1 MHAPPP
7 AESSTAAARRNLLGG
22 VFWLILLWVA
32 FMQPPRTLSPSLDA
46 SWQLMLDHA
55 YDHGLQFG
63 RDLLPTM
70 GPAGFLITSAPAV
83 HHLGVRFGWMLV
95 GNAVLAFAFW
105 RLGLRLEGARRA
117 AYFVF
122 LLLLVAPFTEA
133 MQGLAILA
141 LGLTLLWPETRASHL
156 RTAGTAL
163 LLGGLALFKFTHF
176 TLALVVIAAAAG
188 YRWHRD
194 GVRPAGLLVGG
205 FAIGFAGGWLLLGQS
220 LASLLPF
227 LRASADISQ
236 GYVDGMSLSEGPWL
250 FALGLGTLGLSAAYA
265 WCNWRGA
272 ADRSRAHATA
282 LMLATAWFLNWK
294 HGFVRADGHTLT
306 LFLTC
311 LFPVLAFPVL
321 VQEPATLVRRSL
333 LAGVA
338 VLCVLGILEGYA
350 PALTQALTTLNTRL
364 ADNLTVLAELRHP
377 REFAARARS
386 EFDRFGQA
394 YLLPRITAIVGED
407 SVDVL
412 GTEQSIALLRAF
424 NYTPRPV
431 FQNYYA
437 YTARLA
443 QANEDF
449 YTSARAP
456 RFVLQKFQ
464 TIDHRVPPQ
473 DDARVLAQVF
483 THYALVAEENGWLLW
498 ERQTPPRP
506 LAPELLSQSVVAF
519 GQMIPVPPS
528 PGDALWVRLNV
539 RPSLR
544 GRLREFFYKPPQLS
558 LQVTDATGAVQ
569 TYRMV
574 RAMAA
579 DGFLLQPFFTSQ
591 AMITGYFTGR
601 TPAAVTA
608 LAVVLPDSDRKY
620 FSPAITVAFARLPE
634 PVHPA
639 SAELPPPEARFR
651 MFNLAP
657 VRVTSPHP
665 SGPFGL
671 GDREVFFIHAPGEM
685 EFDPNLAFTRLQG
698 EVGLAPAAYTGANQ
712 TDGVEIIIEHISPGG
727 RHTILW
733 HRTLDPVHQP
743 ADRGLQPFSV
753 TLPGQG
759 RLLLRNLTGPKQD
772 PSFDWTLWAGLHF
785 E

>member
-1 MHAPPP
+1 MQAPSPVESPP
-7 AESSTAAARRNLLGG
+7 APYRRKLPDGI
-22 VFWLILLWVA
+22 VWLPLLWVA
-32 FMQPPRTLSPSLDA
+32 FMQPPRTLAPSLDA
-46 SWQLMLDHA
+46 SWQLMLDYA

-83 HHLGVRFGWMLV
+83 QHLGIRFGWMLL
-95 GNAVLAFAFW
+95 GNAALAYAFW
-105 RLGLRLEGARRA
+105 RLGLRLAGPRRA
-117 AYFVF
+117 TYFIF

-133 MQGLAILA
+133 MHGLAILV
-141 LGLTLLWPETRASHL
+141 LGLTLLWPEVRASHL
-156 RTAGTAL
+156 RTAGRAL
-163 LLGGLALFKFTHF
+163 LLGVLALFKFTHF
-176 TLALVVIAAAAG
+176 TLVAVILLAAAAH
-188 YRWHRD
+188 RWFRD
-194 GVRPAGLLVGG
+194 GPRSAGLLAMAFGTSFV
-205 FAIGFAGGWLLLGQS
+205 GGWLLLGQS

-227 LRASADISQ
+227 LRASAEISQ
-236 GYVDGMSLSEGPWL
+236 GYVDGMSLREGPWL
-250 FALGLGTLGLSAAYA
+250 FFLGLSTLLVSLAYA
-265 WCNWRGA
+265 WCNWRDSI
-272 ADRSRAHATA
+272 DRSRGHAATV
-282 LMLATAWFLNWK
+282 MLATAWFLNWK

-306 LFLTC
+306 LFVTC
-311 LFPVLAFPVL
+311 LLPVLAFPVL
-321 VQEPATLVRRSL
+321 VQERATPIRRRL
-333 LAGVA
+333 LAAVA
-338 VLCVLGILEGYA
+338 MLCVLGILEGYA

-364 ADNLTVLAELRHP
+364 ADNFTVLAELRQP
-377 REFAARARS
+377 RAFATRARA

-394 YLLPRITAIVGED
+394 YLLPRITAIVGPN

-412 GTEQSIALLRAF
+412 GTEQSIALLRHF

-449 YTSARAP
+449 YASARAP
-456 RFVLQKFQ
+456 QFVLQKFQ
-464 TIDHRVPPQ
+464 TIDDRVPPL

-498 ERQTPPRP
+498 ERQTPPRM
-506 LAPELLSQSVVAF
+506 LAPAPLRQSVVTF
-519 GQMIPVPPS
+519 GQMISVPPVPA
-528 PGDALWVRLNV
+528 GALWVRLDI

-544 GRLREFFYKPPQLS
+544 GRLREFFYKPPQLR

-569 TYRMV
+569 TYRLV

-579 DGFLLQPFFTSQ
+579 DGFLLRPFFATQ
-591 AMITGYFTGR
+591 AMITGYFTGHA
-601 TPAAVTA
+601 PAAVTA
-608 LAVVLPDSDRKY
+608 LAVLLPESERKY
-620 FSPAITVAFARLPE
+620 FAPAIAVNFARLPE
-634 PVHPA
+634 PPHPA

-651 MFNLAP
+651 MFSLAP

-671 GDREVFFIHAPGEM
+671 AGREVFFIHAPGEI
-685 EFDPNLAFTRLQG
+685 EFDPHLAFTRLHG
-698 EVGLAPAAYTGANQ
+698 EVGLAPEAYTGANQ

-727 RHTILW
+727 RHTLLW
-733 HRTLDPVHQP
+733 RRYLDPVHQP

-753 TLPGQG
+753 ILPGKG
-759 RLLLRNLTGPKQD
+759 RLLLRNLIGPKQD
-772 PSFDWTLWAGLHF
+772 PSFDWTLWAGLRF